1 MKKIIY
7 TSGRD
12 FKEFRLFWWP
22 EKRLLH
28 FVKKKKRILAWIE
41 LIYSK
46 QRRFKLFKS
55 VLIRNAWKYQKSIF

>member
-28 FVKKKKRILAWIE
+28 FVKKKEKNFGLDWVN
-41 LIYSK
+41 
-46 QRRFKLFKS
+46 LFQTEK
-55 VLIRNAWKYQKSIF
+55 I